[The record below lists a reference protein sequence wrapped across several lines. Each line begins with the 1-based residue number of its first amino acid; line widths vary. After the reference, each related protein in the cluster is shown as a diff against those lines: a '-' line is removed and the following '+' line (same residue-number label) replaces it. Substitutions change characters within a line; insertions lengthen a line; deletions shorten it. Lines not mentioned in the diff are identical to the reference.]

1 MGRLLKRIRHLFFGR
16 RFESG
21 LDEELRFHR
30 AMIEHQGGDP
40 AAFGNATLALEES
53 RTVWSLGG
61 IESLLQDLRYAVRG
75 FLRQPAFALTVV
87 GTIGLALGLNTTLFT
102 VFNAYVL
109 RPLSVRDP
117 SSLYGFTW
125 TNQRGAGRAF
135 TVRDYDEVRQSGV
148 AFSDVLAYQSIFGAL
163 NGH

>member
-1 MGRLLKRIRHLFFGR
+1 
-16 RFESG
+16 
-21 LDEELRFHR
+21 
-30 AMIEHQGGDP
+30 MIEHQGGDP

-53 RTVWSLGG
+53 RAVWSLGG
-61 IESLLQDLRYAVRG
+61 VESLLQDLRYAVRG

-117 SSLYGFTW
+117 SSLYEFYWEFKKGGESRWSTLADA
-125 TNQRGAGRAF
+125 QAIRGTEVFSESLIYANTFARINGHPMFEIGRAH
-135 TVRDYDEVRQSGV
+135 V
-148 AFSDVLAYQSIFGAL
+148 
-163 NGH
+163 